1 MQITV
6 TPEKGWKDSQH
17 YSWDVCAR
25 IMSDLNSAGTF
36 LAIVG
41 RKEGHVACV
50 LPPTVQILTPNVHC
64 EGFRTWGIERTRLRK
79 LGRENQVEKIR

>member
-1 MQITV
+1 
-6 TPEKGWKDSQH
+6 
-17 YSWDVCAR
+17 
-25 IMSDLNSAGTF
+25 MSDLNSAGTF

-64 EGFRTWGIERTRLRK
+64 EGFRTRGIERTRSRK
-79 LGRENQVEKIR
+79 PG